1 MPDDART
8 RIITAA
14 LDLLTSGGPDAVST
28 RAVSS
33 AAGVQPPTIYRLFGD
48 KDGLLDAITV
58 QGYADYLAAKTAEPP
73 AADPLDDLRRGWD
86 QHLELGLA
94 NPALYLLMT
103 TRPGRSPALEKA
115 LEILAAR
122 VSRVASAGRLR
133 VPEPLA
139 AALIHAAG
147 SGTTLSL
154 ISTPPDSRD
163 LTVSTAAREAV
174 LAAISTDRPVS
185 RTPGPAA
192 AATALRAVLPQVSG
206 LSAAEKALM
215 GEWLDRITD

>member
-1 MPDDART
+1 MPEDARA

-14 LDLLTSGGPDAVST
+14 LDLLTSDGPDAVST

-58 QGYADYLAAKTAEPP
+58 QGYEDYLEAKTAEPP
-73 AADPLDDLRRGWD
+73 AEDPLDDLRRGWD
-86 QHLELGLA
+86 QHLEFGLA
-94 NPALYLLMT
+94 NPALYRLMT
-103 TRPGRSPALEKA
+103 TRPGRSPALEKS

-122 VSRVASAGRLR
+122 VSRIAAAGRLR

-147 SGTTLSL
+147 SGATLSL
-154 ISTPPDSRD
+154 ISTPADSRD
-163 LTVSTAAREAV
+163 LAVSVAAREAV
-174 LAAISTDRPVS
+174 IAAITTDRPVS
-185 RTPGPAA
+185 RAPGPAA

-206 LSAAEKALM
+206 LSAAEKTLM